1 MIESIINAGLKPFTE
16 TLGWQAFAYG
26 VVGRI
31 VVTYAKNFVNQLSAT
46 AETASEKTEEDLSK
60 SENG

>member
-1 MIESIINAGLKPFTE
+1 MIESIVEAALRPFTE

-31 VVTYAKNFVNQLSAT
+31 IITYAKNFINAFSDAGDEIT
-46 AETASEKTEEDLSK
+46 DKTEEDLQDA
-60 SENG
+60 SE